1 MRVSMHSGRG
11 SAHHND
17 HPQTKKKPGYN
28 PELTPN
34 NENYTIMD
42 TDDTSYSAE
51 AGEALFYQTFFGD
64 ALAKQNRKCEERGQ
78 YGRVRSM
85 DEWMKARQH
94 QATETIF
101 QIGDKDEHPDA
112 ELLTEAFDEFIEWK
126 AERYKDNLRVISAS
140 CHVDESTP
148 HIHVREV
155 WFYHDEDG
163 IPQPGIKKAM
173 AEAGVP
179 LPDPTKPEGRDNYRK
194 ATVDAECRAKWQDIV
209 KSKGLEIET
218 KPKER
223 TVGHMGCDAY
233 REYAKSMETVER
245 LQDNLKAHI
254 SILERERQDLS
265 AEREKL
271 EIEAQTLREDIRRD
285 ERAKAQ
291 AELERRDAERQKK
304 WDKNFKSVSNLATKY
319 QDKNVSQIMSQFCD

>member
-64 ALAKQNRKCEERGQ
+64 ALAKQNCKCEERGQ

-173 AEAGVP
+173 AESARRAMEAGIDAIEVHGDPCQTQPNQRDVTIIEKQPLTPNVVP
-179 LPDPTKPEGRDNYRK
+179 NGRTLSSQR
-194 ATVDAECRAKWQDIV
+194 
-209 KSKGLEIET
+209 GL
-218 KPKER
+218 R
-223 TVGHMGCDAY
+223 
-233 REYAKSMETVER
+233 
-245 LQDNLKAHI
+245 
-254 SILERERQDLS
+254 
-265 AEREKL
+265 
-271 EIEAQTLREDIRRD
+271 
-285 ERAKAQ
+285 
-291 AELERRDAERQKK
+291 
-304 WDKNFKSVSNLATKY
+304 
-319 QDKNVSQIMSQFCD
+319 